1 MKTYI
6 LAGLAAG
13 ALIVVSTSA
22 SAADAAHGQELFRGQ
37 CGVCHLGGEG
47 DGDGGQGPSLRG
59 VVGRKIGGDT
69 NFAYTQVLS
78 DAKDKWTTDNL
89 STFMADPNKAMP
101 GTAMP
106 ISVKND
112 ADRADLI
119 AYLASLKA
127 DQ

>member
-1 MKTYI
+1 MKTTI

-13 ALIVVSTSA
+13 ALIVVSTPA

-37 CGVCHLGGEG
+37 CGVCHQGGEG
-47 DGDGGQGPSLRG
+47 DGDGGQGPTLRG

-127 DQ
+127 DK

>member
-1 MKTYI
+1 MKTTI

-13 ALIVVSTSA
+13 ALIVVSPPA

-37 CGVCHLGGEG
+37 CGVCHQGGEG
-47 DGDGGQGPSLRG
+47 DGDGGQGPTLRG

-127 DQ
+127 DK

>member
-6 LAGLAAG
+6 LAGVAAG
-13 ALIVVSTSA
+13 ALIVMSTPVL
-22 SAADAAHGQELFRGQ
+22 AADAAHGQELFRGQ
-37 CGVCHLGGEG
+37 CGICHQGGEG

-59 VVGRKIGGDT
+59 VVGRKVGGDP

-78 DAKDKWTTDNL
+78 DAKDKWTTDSL
-89 STFMADPNKAMP
+89 STFLADPNKAMP

-112 ADRADLI
+112 ADRADII

-127 DQ
+127 SQ

>member
-13 ALIVVSTSA
+13 ALIVMSSPA
-22 SAADAAHGQELFRGQ
+22 SAADAAHGQQVFREQ
-37 CGVCHLGGEG
+37 CGVCHQGGEG

-59 VVGRKIGGDT
+59 VIGRKVGGDPA
-69 NFAYTQVLS
+69 FSYTSVLM
-78 DAKDKWTTDNL
+78 DAKDKWTVDSM
-89 STFMADPNKAMP
+89 STFLADPNKAMP

-112 ADRADLI
+112 ADRADII

-127 DQ
+127 DK

>member
-6 LAGLAAG
+6 LAGMTAG
-13 ALIVVSTSA
+13 ALIVMSTPV

-37 CGVCHLGGEG
+37 CGVCHQGGDG
-47 DGDGGQGPSLRG
+47 DGDGGQGPTLRG

-78 DAKDKWTTDNL
+78 DAKDKWTADNL
-89 STFMADPNKAMP
+89 STFLADPNKAMP

-127 DQ
+127 DK